1 MKPGTNP
8 LLRTPARELRRHA
21 LPLGAIA
28 FALAVAL
35 AVVTRIVPGGVDGR
49 TVPGAVVT
57 ATSTATTAPGPA
69 TTATPTI
76 AATPGAVVTATS
88 TATTAPGPATTAT
101 PTTVTR
107 TLTRQCETEC
117 TLVFTATGGADVQL
131 TINHV
136 GHLADSHPLGADGT
150 GSRVQVTGTGTFQA
164 SATATGWVD
173 LTAAEPDR

>member
-21 LPLGAIA
+21 LLLVAVA
-28 FALAVAL
+28 LALAVAL
-35 AVVTRIVPGGVDGR
+35 AVVTRIF
-49 TVPGAVVT
+49 PGAVGRDAPAVVVT
-57 ATSTATTAPGPA
+57 ATSTATAASGPA
-69 TTATPTI
+69 A
-76 AATPGAVVTATS
+76 
-88 TATTAPGPATTAT
+88 TAT

-131 TINHV
+131 TINHI

>member
-21 LPLGAIA
+21 LPLVAVA
-28 FALAVAL
+28 LALAVAL
-35 AVVTRIVPGGVDGR
+35 AVVTRIVPGAVGR
-49 TVPGAVVT
+49 DAPAVVVT
-57 ATSTATTAPGPA
+57 ATSTAT
-69 TTATPTI
+69 
-76 AATPGAVVTATS
+76 AA
-88 TATTAPGPATTAT
+88 TAT

-131 TINHV
+131 TINHI

>member
-21 LPLGAIA
+21 LPLVAA
-28 FALAVAL
+28 ALALTNAL
-35 AVVTRIVPGGVDGR
+35 AVVTRIVPGAVGR
-49 TVPGAVVT
+49 DAPAVVVT
-57 ATSTATTAPGPA
+57 ATSTATAA
-69 TTATPTI
+69 TATPTI
-76 AATPGAVVTATS
+76 AATPVAAVTATS
-88 TATTAPGPATTAT
+88 TTTAAPDPTATAT

-117 TLVFTATGGADVQL
+117 TLVFTATGGANVQL
-131 TINHV
+131 TINHI

-150 GSRVQVTGTGTFQA
+150 GSKVQVTGTGTFQA

>member
-21 LPLGAIA
+21 LPLVAVA
-28 FALAVAL
+28 LALAVAL
-35 AVVTRIVPGGVDGR
+35 AVVTRIF
-49 TVPGAVVT
+49 PGAVGRDAPAVVVT
-57 ATSTATTAPGPA
+57 ATSTATAASGPA
-69 TTATPTI
+69 A
-76 AATPGAVVTATS
+76 
-88 TATTAPGPATTAT
+88 TAT

-131 TINHV
+131 TINHI

>member
-21 LPLGAIA
+21 LLLVAVA
-28 FALAVAL
+28 LALAVAL
-35 AVVTRIVPGGVDGR
+35 AVVTRIVPGAVGR
-49 TVPGAVVT
+49 DAPAVVVT
-57 ATSTATTAPGPA
+57 ATSTATAASGPA
-69 TTATPTI
+69 A
-76 AATPGAVVTATS
+76 
-88 TATTAPGPATTAT
+88 TAT

-131 TINHV
+131 TINHI

>member
-21 LPLGAIA
+21 LPLVAVA
-28 FALAVAL
+28 LALAVAL
-35 AVVTRIVPGGVDGR
+35 AVVTRIVPGAVGR
-49 TVPGAVVT
+49 DAPAAVVT
-57 ATSTATTAPGPA
+57 ATSTATAASGPA
-69 TTATPTI
+69 ATATPTI
-76 AATPGAVVTATS
+76 AATPVAAVTATS
-88 TATTAPGPATTAT
+88 TATAASGPAATAT

-131 TINHV
+131 TINHI

>member
-8 LLRTPARELRRHA
+8 LLRTPTRELRRHA
-21 LPLGAIA
+21 LPLVAA
-28 FALAVAL
+28 ALALTIAL
-35 AVVTRIVPGGVDGR
+35 AVVTRIVPGAVGR
-49 TVPGAVVT
+49 DAPAVVVT
-57 ATSTATTAPGPA
+57 ATSTATAASGPA
-69 TTATPTI
+69 ATATPTI
-76 AATPGAVVTATS
+76 AATPVAAVTATS
-88 TATTAPGPATTAT
+88 TATAASGPAATAT

-131 TINHV
+131 TINHI

>member
-8 LLRTPARELRRHA
+8 LLRTPTRELRRHA

-35 AVVTRIVPGGVDGR
+35 AVVTRIVPGAVGR
-49 TVPGAVVT
+49 DAPVVVVT
-57 ATSTATTAPGPA
+57 ATSTATTAPD
-69 TTATPTI
+69 
-76 AATPGAVVTATS
+76 
-88 TATTAPGPATTAT
+88 PATTAT

-131 TINHV
+131 TINHI

-173 LTAAEPDR
+173 LTAAEPDPSG

>member
-21 LPLGAIA
+21 LPLVAVA
-28 FALAVAL
+28 LALAVAL
-35 AVVTRIVPGGVDGR
+35 AVVTRIVPGAVGR
-49 TVPGAVVT
+49 DAPAVVVT
-57 ATSTATTAPGPA
+57 ATSTATAASGPA
-69 TTATPTI
+69 A
-76 AATPGAVVTATS
+76 
-88 TATTAPGPATTAT
+88 TAT

-131 TINHV
+131 TINHI

>member
-8 LLRTPARELRRHA
+8 LLRTPTRELRRHA

-35 AVVTRIVPGGVDGR
+35 AVVTRIVPGAVGR
-49 TVPGAVVT
+49 DAPVVVVT
-57 ATSTATTAPGPA
+57 ATSTATAA
-69 TTATPTI
+69 TATPTI
-76 AATPGAVVTATS
+76 AATPVAAVTARS
-88 TATTAPGPATTAT
+88 TATTAPDPATTAT

-150 GSRVQVTGTGTFQA
+150 GSKVQVTGTGTFQA

>member
-21 LPLGAIA
+21 LPLVAVA
-28 FALAVAL
+28 LALAVAL
-35 AVVTRIVPGGVDGR
+35 AVVTRIVPGAVGR
-49 TVPGAVVT
+49 DAPAVVVT
-57 ATSTATTAPGPA
+57 ATSTATAASGPA
-69 TTATPTI
+69 ATATPTI
-76 AATPGAVVTATS
+76 AATPVAAVTATS
-88 TATTAPGPATTAT
+88 TATAASGPAATAT

-131 TINHV
+131 TINHI

>member
-21 LPLGAIA
+21 LPLVAVA
-28 FALAVAL
+28 LALAVAL
-35 AVVTRIVPGGVDGR
+35 AVVTRIVPGAVGR
-49 TVPGAVVT
+49 DAPAVVVTATSTATAASGPAATATPTIAATPVAVVT
-57 ATSTATTAPGPA
+57 ATSTATAASGPA
-69 TTATPTI
+69 A
-76 AATPGAVVTATS
+76 
-88 TATTAPGPATTAT
+88 TAT

-131 TINHV
+131 TINHI

>member
-21 LPLGAIA
+21 LPLVAA
-28 FALAVAL
+28 ALALTIAL
-35 AVVTRIVPGGVDGR
+35 AVVTRIVPGAVGR
-49 TVPGAVVT
+49 DAPVVVVT
-57 ATSTATTAPGPA
+57 ATSTATAASGPTA
-69 TTATPTI
+69 
-76 AATPGAVVTATS
+76 
-88 TATTAPGPATTAT
+88 TAT

-131 TINHV
+131 TINHI

-164 SATATGWVD
+164 SATATDWVD
-173 LTAAEPDR
+173 LTATEPDR

>member
-21 LPLGAIA
+21 LPLVAVA
-28 FALAVAL
+28 LALAVAL
-35 AVVTRIVPGGVDGR
+35 AVVTCIF
-49 TVPGAVVT
+49 PGAVGRDAPAVVVT
-57 ATSTATTAPGPA
+57 ATSTATAASGPA
-69 TTATPTI
+69 A
-76 AATPGAVVTATS
+76 
-88 TATTAPGPATTAT
+88 TAT

-131 TINHV
+131 TINHI

>member
-21 LPLGAIA
+21 LPLVAA
-28 FALAVAL
+28 ALALTIAL
-35 AVVTRIVPGGVDGR
+35 AVVTRIVPGAVGR
-49 TVPGAVVT
+49 DAPVVVVT
-57 ATSTATTAPGPA
+57 ATSTATAA
-69 TTATPTI
+69 TATPTI
-76 AATPGAVVTATS
+76 AATPVAAVTATS
-88 TATTAPGPATTAT
+88 TATAASGPTATAT

-131 TINHV
+131 TINHI

-164 SATATGWVD
+164 SATATDWVD
-173 LTAAEPDR
+173 LTATEPDR

>member
-21 LPLGAIA
+21 LPLVAVA
-28 FALAVAL
+28 LALAVAL
-35 AVVTRIVPGGVDGR
+35 AVVTRIF
-49 TVPGAVVT
+49 PGAVGRDAPAVVVT
-57 ATSTATTAPGPA
+57 ATSTATAASGPA
-69 TTATPTI
+69 ATATPTI
-76 AATPGAVVTATS
+76 AATPAVVVTATS
-88 TATTAPGPATTAT
+88 TATAASGPAATAT

-131 TINHV
+131 TINHI

>member
-8 LLRTPARELRRHA
+8 LLRTPTRELRRHA
-21 LPLGAIA
+21 LPLVAVA
-28 FALAVAL
+28 LALAVAL
-35 AVVTRIVPGGVDGR
+35 AVVTRIVPGAVGR
-49 TVPGAVVT
+49 DAPAVVVT
-57 ATSTATTAPGPA
+57 ATSTATAASGPA
-69 TTATPTI
+69 ATATPTI
-76 AATPGAVVTATS
+76 AATPVAAVTATS
-88 TATTAPGPATTAT
+88 TATAASGPAATAT

-131 TINHV
+131 TINHI

>member
-1 MKPGTNP
+1 M
-8 LLRTPARELRRHA
+8 LFRS
-21 LPLGAIA
+21 
-28 FALAVAL
+28 
-35 AVVTRIVPGGVDGR
+35 VVTRIVPGAVGR
-49 TVPGAVVT
+49 DAPAVVVT
-57 ATSTATTAPGPA
+57 ATSTATAASGPA
-69 TTATPTI
+69 A
-76 AATPGAVVTATS
+76 
-88 TATTAPGPATTAT
+88 TAT

-131 TINHV
+131 TINHI

>member
-8 LLRTPARELRRHA
+8 LLRTPTRELRRHA
-21 LPLGAIA
+21 LPLVAA
-28 FALAVAL
+28 ALALTIAL
-35 AVVTRIVPGGVDGR
+35 AVVTRIF
-49 TVPGAVVT
+49 PGAVGRDAPAVVVT
-57 ATSTATTAPGPA
+57 ATSTATAASGPA
-69 TTATPTI
+69 A
-76 AATPGAVVTATS
+76 
-88 TATTAPGPATTAT
+88 TAT

-131 TINHV
+131 TINHI

>member
-8 LLRTPARELRRHA
+8 LLRTPTRELRRHA
-21 LPLGAIA
+21 LPLVAA
-28 FALAVAL
+28 ALALTIAL
-35 AVVTRIVPGGVDGR
+35 AVVTRIVPGAVGR
-49 TVPGAVVT
+49 DAPAVVVT
-57 ATSTATTAPGPA
+57 ATSTATAA
-69 TTATPTI
+69 TATPTI
-76 AATPGAVVTATS
+76 AATPVAAVTATS
-88 TATTAPGPATTAT
+88 TTTTAPDPTATAT

-117 TLVFTATGGADVQL
+117 TLVFTATGGANVQL
-131 TINHV
+131 TINHI

-150 GSRVQVTGTGTFQA
+150 SSRVQVTGTGTFQA

>member
-21 LPLGAIA
+21 LPLVAVA
-28 FALAVAL
+28 LALAVAL
-35 AVVTRIVPGGVDGR
+35 AVVTRIVPGVVGR
-49 TVPGAVVT
+49 DAPAVVVT
-57 ATSTATTAPGPA
+57 ATSTATAASGPA
-69 TTATPTI
+69 A
-76 AATPGAVVTATS
+76 
-88 TATTAPGPATTAT
+88 TAT

-131 TINHV
+131 TINHI

>member
-21 LPLGAIA
+21 LPLVAVA
-28 FALAVAL
+28 LALAVAL
-35 AVVTRIVPGGVDGR
+35 AVVTRIF
-49 TVPGAVVT
+49 PGAVGRDAPAVVVT
-57 ATSTATTAPGPA
+57 ATSTATAASGPA
-69 TTATPTI
+69 ATATPTI
-76 AATPGAVVTATS
+76 AATPVAAVTATS
-88 TATTAPGPATTAT
+88 TATAASGPAATAT

-131 TINHV
+131 TINHI

>member
-21 LPLGAIA
+21 LPLVAVA
-28 FALAVAL
+28 LALAVAL
-35 AVVTRIVPGGVDGR
+35 AVVTRIVPGAVGR
-49 TVPGAVVT
+49 DAPAVVVT
-57 ATSTATTAPGPA
+57 VTSTATAASGPA
-69 TTATPTI
+69 A
-76 AATPGAVVTATS
+76 
-88 TATTAPGPATTAT
+88 TAT

-131 TINHV
+131 TINHI

>member
-21 LPLGAIA
+21 LPLVAVA
-28 FALAVAL
+28 LALAVAL
-35 AVVTRIVPGGVDGR
+35 AVVTRIVPGAVGR
-49 TVPGAVVT
+49 DAPAVVVT
-57 ATSTATTAPGPA
+57 ATSTATAASGPA
-69 TTATPTI
+69 A
-76 AATPGAVVTATS
+76 
-88 TATTAPGPATTAT
+88 TAT

-131 TINHV
+131 TINHI

-173 LTAAEPDR
+173 LTAAEPGR

>member
-8 LLRTPARELRRHA
+8 LLRTPTRELRRHA

-35 AVVTRIVPGGVDGR
+35 AVVTRIVPGAVGR
-49 TVPGAVVT
+49 DAPVVVVT
-57 ATSTATTAPGPA
+57 ATSTATAA
-69 TTATPTI
+69 TATPTI
-76 AATPGAVVTATS
+76 AATPVAAVTATS
-88 TATTAPGPATTAT
+88 TATAASGPAATAT

-150 GSRVQVTGTGTFQA
+150 GSKVQVTGTGTFQA

>member
-8 LLRTPARELRRHA
+8 LLRTPTRELRRHA

-35 AVVTRIVPGGVDGR
+35 AVVTRIVPGAVGR
-49 TVPGAVVT
+49 DAPVVVVT
-57 ATSTATTAPGPA
+57 ATSTATTAPD
-69 TTATPTI
+69 
-76 AATPGAVVTATS
+76 
-88 TATTAPGPATTAT
+88 PATTAT

-131 TINHV
+131 TINHI

>member
-8 LLRTPARELRRHA
+8 LLRTPTRELRRHA

-28 FALAVAL
+28 LALTIAL
-35 AVVTRIVPGGVDGR
+35 AVVTRIVPGAVGR
-49 TVPGAVVT
+49 DAPAVVVT
-57 ATSTATTAPGPA
+57 ATSTATAA
-69 TTATPTI
+69 TATPTI
-76 AATPGAVVTATS
+76 AATPVAAVTATS
-88 TATTAPGPATTAT
+88 TATAASGPTATAT

-131 TINHV
+131 TINHI

-150 GSRVQVTGTGTFQA
+150 SSRVQVTGTGTFQA

>member
-21 LPLGAIA
+21 LPLVAVA
-28 FALAVAL
+28 LALAVAL
-35 AVVTRIVPGGVDGR
+35 AVVTRIVPGAVGR
-49 TVPGAVVT
+49 DAPAVVVT
-57 ATSTATTAPGPA
+57 ATSTATAASGPA
-69 TTATPTI
+69 A
-76 AATPGAVVTATS
+76 
-88 TATTAPGPATTAT
+88 TAT

-131 TINHV
+131 TINHI

-150 GSRVQVTGTGTFQA
+150 SSRVQVTGTGTFQA

>member
-8 LLRTPARELRRHA
+8 LLRTPTRELRRHA
-21 LPLGAIA
+21 LPLVAA
-28 FALAVAL
+28 ALALTIAL
-35 AVVTRIVPGGVDGR
+35 AVVTRIVPGAVGR
-49 TVPGAVVT
+49 DAPAVVVT
-57 ATSTATTAPGPA
+57 ATSTATAA
-69 TTATPTI
+69 TATPTI
-76 AATPGAVVTATS
+76 AATPVAAVTATS
-88 TATTAPGPATTAT
+88 TATAASGPTATAT

-131 TINHV
+131 TINHI

-150 GSRVQVTGTGTFQA
+150 SSRVQVTGTGTFQA

>member
-8 LLRTPARELRRHA
+8 LLRTPTRELRRHA

-28 FALAVAL
+28 FALTIAL
-35 AVVTRIVPGGVDGR
+35 AVVTRIVPGAVGR
-49 TVPGAVVT
+49 DAPAVVVT
-57 ATSTATTAPGPA
+57 ATSTATAA
-69 TTATPTI
+69 TATPTI
-76 AATPGAVVTATS
+76 AATPVAAVTATS
-88 TATTAPGPATTAT
+88 TATAASGPTATAT

-131 TINHV
+131 TINHI

-150 GSRVQVTGTGTFQA
+150 SSRVQVTGTGTFQA

>member
-21 LPLGAIA
+21 LPLVAVA
-28 FALAVAL
+28 LALAVAL
-35 AVVTRIVPGGVDGR
+35 AVVTRIVPGAVGR
-49 TVPGAVVT
+49 DAPVVVVT
-57 ATSTATTAPGPA
+57 ATSTATAASGPA
-69 TTATPTI
+69 ATATPTI
-76 AATPGAVVTATS
+76 AATPVVVVTATS
-88 TATTAPGPATTAT
+88 TATAASGPAATAT

-131 TINHV
+131 TINHI

>member
-21 LPLGAIA
+21 LPLVAA
-28 FALAVAL
+28 ALALTIAL
-35 AVVTRIVPGGVDGR
+35 AVVTRIVPGAVGR
-49 TVPGAVVT
+49 DAPVVVVT
-57 ATSTATTAPGPA
+57 ATSTATAA
-69 TTATPTI
+69 TATPTI
-76 AATPGAVVTATS
+76 AATPVAAVTATS
-88 TATTAPGPATTAT
+88 TATAASGPAATAT

-131 TINHV
+131 TINHI

-164 SATATGWVD
+164 SATATDWVD

>member
-8 LLRTPARELRRHA
+8 LLRTPTRELRRHA

-35 AVVTRIVPGGVDGR
+35 AVVTRIVPGAVGR
-49 TVPGAVVT
+49 DAPAVVVT
-57 ATSTATTAPGPA
+57 ATSTATAASGPA
-69 TTATPTI
+69 ATATPTI
-76 AATPGAVVTATS
+76 AATPVAAVTATS
-88 TATTAPGPATTAT
+88 TATAASGPAATAT

-131 TINHV
+131 TINHI

-150 GSRVQVTGTGTFQA
+150 GSKVQVTGTGTFQA

>member
-8 LLRTPARELRRHA
+8 LLRTPTRELRRHA
-21 LPLGAIA
+21 LPLVAA
-28 FALAVAL
+28 ALALTIAL
-35 AVVTRIVPGGVDGR
+35 AVVTRIVPGAVGR
-49 TVPGAVVT
+49 DAPAVVVT
-57 ATSTATTAPGPA
+57 ATSTATAASGPA
-69 TTATPTI
+69 A
-76 AATPGAVVTATS
+76 
-88 TATTAPGPATTAT
+88 TAT

-117 TLVFTATGGADVQL
+117 TLVFTATGGANVQL
-131 TINHV
+131 TINHI

-150 GSRVQVTGTGTFQA
+150 SSRVQVTGTGTFQA

>member
-21 LPLGAIA
+21 LPLVAVA

-35 AVVTRIVPGGVDGR
+35 AVVTRIVPGAVGR
-49 TVPGAVVT
+49 DAPAVVVT
-57 ATSTATTAPGPA
+57 ATSTATAASGPA
-69 TTATPTI
+69 ATATPTI
-76 AATPGAVVTATS
+76 AATPVAAVTATS
-88 TATTAPGPATTAT
+88 TATAASGPAATAT

-131 TINHV
+131 TINHI

>member
-8 LLRTPARELRRHA
+8 LLRTPTRELRRHA
-21 LPLGAIA
+21 LPLVAA
-28 FALAVAL
+28 TLALTIAL
-35 AVVTRIVPGGVDGR
+35 AVVTRIVPGAVGR
-49 TVPGAVVT
+49 DAPAVVVT
-57 ATSTATTAPGPA
+57 ATSTATAA
-69 TTATPTI
+69 TATPTI
-76 AATPGAVVTATS
+76 AATPVAAVTATS
-88 TATTAPGPATTAT
+88 TATAASGPAATAT

-131 TINHV
+131 TINHI

>member
-21 LPLGAIA
+21 LPLVAVA
-28 FALAVAL
+28 LALAVAL
-35 AVVTRIVPGGVDGR
+35 AVVTRIF
-49 TVPGAVVT
+49 PGAVGRDAPAVLVT
-57 ATSTATTAPGPA
+57 APSTATAASGPA
-69 TTATPTI
+69 A
-76 AATPGAVVTATS
+76 
-88 TATTAPGPATTAT
+88 TAT

-131 TINHV
+131 TINHI

>member
-8 LLRTPARELRRHA
+8 LLRTPTRELRRHA
-21 LPLGAIA
+21 LPLVAA
-28 FALAVAL
+28 ALALTIAL
-35 AVVTRIVPGGVDGR
+35 AVVTRIVPGAVGR
-49 TVPGAVVT
+49 DAPAVVVT
-57 ATSTATTAPGPA
+57 ATSTATAASGPA
-69 TTATPTI
+69 A
-76 AATPGAVVTATS
+76 
-88 TATTAPGPATTAT
+88 TAT

-131 TINHV
+131 TINHI